1 MTGCTQQGP
10 LRGHSAFSA
19 EWKKQNVPIGQRG
32 LTYVEILLATLIL
45 VVGLVPALDA
55 LRNAVIGT
63 GSNHDYVVAQHR
75 LYGQL
80 EELLAEPFANLDDAA
95 QAAGSPATPTAYS
108 EPGGT
113 PGRMLVFIARYDG
126 DNADGDS
133 NPFTGGDEGLLWVQA
148 AIESSP
154 YALETLRAQ

>member
-1 MTGCTQQGP
+1 MTRRTDRAI
-10 LRGHSAFSA
+10 RGHSSIST
-19 EWKKQNVPIGQRG
+19 WRRLRNVPVGERG

-45 VVGLVPALDA
+45 VIGLVPALDA
-55 LRNAVIGT
+55 LRNAVMGT
-63 GSNHDYVVAQHR
+63 GVNDDYVVTQHR

-80 EELLAEPFANLDDAA
+80 EELLAEPFADLDDAG

-113 PGRMLVFIARYDG
+113 PARMLVFIARYDG
-126 DNADGDS
+126 DDADGDS

-148 AIESSP
+148 AIENSP
-154 YALETLRAQ
+154 HALETLRVQ